1 MNGEKASSSILTGR
15 LGSLN
20 RRCASG
26 YCAVNSAV
34 AMRLNPGELFEPRP
48 SWPSY
53 GGRMR
58 ASRTRVMGFASPAL
72 IQIAGNAYGGEKPLF
87 GRLKISQSRS

>member
-1 MNGEKASSSILTGR
+1 MKGEKASSSILTGR
-15 LGSLN
+15 LGSWK

-34 AMRLNPGELFEPRP
+34 AMRLRPGELFEPRP

-58 ASRTRVMGFASPAL
+58 ASRTRAMGSASPAL
-72 IQIAGNAYGGEKPLF
+72 IQIAGNA
-87 GRLKISQSRS
+87 